1 MNPSLETKTDWTRRK
16 EREREKVGM
25 TEAEEPYV
33 MVHAL
38 HMTGERRETHK
49 FC

>member
-1 MNPSLETKTDWTRRK
+1 LKQRQTGLEGK
-16 EREREKVGM
+16 REREKVGM